1 MASLKSADVRNM
13 TNEERNLKLKELRN
27 ELMHERGVSATG
39 GAPTSPGAIR
49 ALRQNIARILTIQK
63 EEEEI

>member
-13 TNEERNLKLKELRN
+13 TDEERNLKLKELRN

-63 EEEEI
+63 EEEVS

>member
-13 TNEERNLKLKELRN
+13 THEERNLKLKELRN